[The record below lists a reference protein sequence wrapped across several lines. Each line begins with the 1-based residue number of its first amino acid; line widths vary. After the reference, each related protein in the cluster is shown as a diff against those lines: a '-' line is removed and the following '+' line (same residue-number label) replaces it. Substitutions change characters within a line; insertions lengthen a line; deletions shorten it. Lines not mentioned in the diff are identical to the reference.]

1 MVKGEWSRVNN
12 KLHYS
17 SLTIHHLP
25 RTAISANA
33 RPTLSKPIMTK
44 TYPTYEKHQKA
55 WEELAAGIA
64 AIRNDVREIEEGE
77 ISPRSKPGSLTIIGT
92 GIETIGIAVGDVK
105 LIEDADRVLF
115 CVADP
120 ATIVWLKRLRPDALD
135 LYVLYE
141 EGKIRY
147 TTYMQMSEAQ
157 LYWVRKG
164 LNVVVVFYGHPG
176 IFVLSTH
183 RAIKLARRE
192 GHKAIMKAG
201 VCALDTLCADLG
213 VDPCHPGLQTG
224 EATDCL
230 IRQRKLDPTLHVVLW
245 QVGLIGELGYRR
257 QGYLNTNFS
266 YFISWLQR
274 TYGNDYPVTHY
285 IGSRYPTIDS
295 LIEIYKLSELH
306 NPEIQTRITGLST
319 FYIPPRDVVPT
330 HFGTAKDLGII
341 TDGQHIVPPRS
352 PLREIGQ
359 YGPKEKK
366 AFDAFAKFRIPPSY
380 KWQEETAASDFLIAL
395 RFDTT
400 LQQLYEKDPLK
411 ALEDPRFKALSD
423 RERAMLVSRDSG
435 AIQIAS
441 KGAYKRSIE
450 TENTLMAILNE
461 KGASVNLLRKMA
473 KLPRGEARQQFL
485 SWLQTNEHRVDWP
498 SMNQSIDYV
507 NQNNLFPWTGVYIEE
522 ERELAVT
529 LIGNGMD
536 RKRSVLY
543 INDQRIKHF
552 SFEGGAIRWKGAI
565 EDEYSGFLRLDADV
579 KGRRRIIGKVW
590 RHDDGIPV
598 ANNFIASEADP
609 ERKSLIEISIR
620 LLNSDAIED
629 IYGNYAVRT
638 NGRFA
643 KDINHFEI
651 KPSGLVIND
660 TRVTEF
666 KYKRGKLSWKGG
678 TKECYAGDVTLI
690 IDPIIKSIELF
701 GQSFSKQGEL
711 VKCYGSSIFQQPPKY
726 NGPKVPGWAEGHLAA
741 IAHDNSKRGGLL
753 LWHKWEKHHFTSRLV
768 NKTISALA

>member
-1 MVKGEWSRVNN
+1 
-12 KLHYS
+12 
-17 SLTIHHLP
+17 
-25 RTAISANA
+25 
-33 RPTLSKPIMTK
+33 MTK
-44 TYPTYEKHQKA
+44 SYPTYEEHQKA
-55 WEELAAGIA
+55 WEELADGIA
-64 AIRNDVREIEEGE
+64 SMRDEVREIEEGE
-77 ISPRSKPGSLTIIGT
+77 IPPNSKQGSLTIIGT

-105 LIEDADRVLF
+105 LIEDADKVLF

-120 ATIVWLKRLRPDALD
+120 ATIVWLKRLRRDALD
-135 LYVLYE
+135 LYVLYG
-141 EGKIRY
+141 EGKVRY
-147 TTYMQMSEAQ
+147 ITYMQMTEAQ

-230 IRQRKLDPTLHVVLW
+230 VRQRNLDPSLHVVLW

-266 YFISWLQR
+266 YFVSWLQR
-274 TYGNDYPVTHY
+274 TYGNDYPITHY
-285 IGSRYPTIDS
+285 IGSRYPTIDP

-306 NPEIQTRITGLST
+306 HPEIQTKITGLST

-330 HFGTAKDLGII
+330 HFVTAKDLGII
-341 TDGQHIVPPRS
+341 SDGQRIVPPRS

-359 YGPKEKK
+359 YGSKEKK
-366 AFDAFAKFRIPPSY
+366 AFNAFANFRIPASY
-380 KWQEETAASDFLIAL
+380 KWQDETGAADFLIEL
-395 RFDTT
+395 RFDAA
-400 LQQLYEKDPLK
+400 LQKLYEQNALK
-411 ALEDPRFKALSD
+411 ALEDERFKNLSD
-423 RERAMLVSRDSG
+423 RERAMLASRDSG

-441 KGAYKRSIE
+441 KGAYKRSVE
-450 TENTLMAILNE
+450 TEKTVMAILNE
-461 KGASVNLLRKMA
+461 KGVSVSLLRKMA
-473 KLPRGEARQQFL
+473 KLPKMEARQQFL
-485 SWLQTNEHRVDWP
+485 SWLQKNEHCVDWA
-498 SMNQSIDYV
+498 SLNQSIDYV
-507 NQNNLFPWTGVYIEE
+507 NHNNLFPWTGVYIEV
-522 ERELAVT
+522 ERELVVT

-543 INDQRIKHF
+543 INDQRVKHF
-552 SFEGGAIRWKGAI
+552 SFEGGILRWKGANT
-565 EDEYSGFLRLDADV
+565 DEYSGFLRLDADV

-590 RHDDGIPV
+590 RHDDGIPG
-598 ANNFIASEADP
+598 ANNFIACEVDP

-629 IYGNYAVRT
+629 VYGNYAVRT
-638 NGRFA
+638 SGRFA
-643 KDINHFEI
+643 KEVNHFQLM
-651 KPSGLVIND
+651 PSGLVINGKF
-660 TRVTEF
+660 VPEF
-666 KYKRGKLSWKGG
+666 TYRGGKLSWKGG
-678 TKECYAGDVTLI
+678 TKECYAGNVTLI
-690 IDPIIKSIELF
+690 IDPIIKSTELF
-701 GQSFSKQGEL
+701 GESLSIEGET
-711 VKCYGSSIFQQPPKY
+711 VKCYGSSVFSQAPQY
-726 NGPKVPGWAEGHLAA
+726 NGPKVPVWAQGHLAA
-741 IAHDNSKRGGLL
+741 IAHDNTKRGGLL

>member
-1 MVKGEWSRVNN
+1 MIKR
-12 KLHYS
+12 
-17 SLTIHHLP
+17 
-25 RTAISANA
+25 
-33 RPTLSKPIMTK
+33 
-44 TYPTYEKHQKA
+44 YPTYEEHQRA

-64 AIRNDVREIEEGE
+64 SIRTQVREIEEGE
-77 ISPRSKPGSLTIIGT
+77 IPPRSKRGSLTIIGT

-105 LIEDADRVLF
+105 LIEEADKVLF

-147 TTYMQMSEAQ
+147 ITYMQMTEAQ

-192 GHKAIMKAG
+192 GYTAIMKAG

-213 VDPCHPGLQTG
+213 VDPCHPGMQTG

-230 IRQRKLDPTLHVVLW
+230 LRQRKLDPTLHVVLW

-266 YFISWLQR
+266 YFISWLQQ
-274 TYGNDYPVTHY
+274 TYGNDYPITHY

-319 FYIPPRDVVPT
+319 FYIPPRDAVPT

-341 TDGQHIVPPRS
+341 SNGQHIAPPNS
-352 PLREIGQ
+352 PLREIGK

-366 AFDAFAKFRIPPSY
+366 AFDAFASFRIPPSY
-380 KWQEETAASDFLIAL
+380 KWQEETGAANFLIEL
-395 RFDTT
+395 RFDTA
-400 LQQLYEKDPLK
+400 LQRLYEKDPLK
-411 ALEDPRFKALSD
+411 AIEDERFKTLSD
-423 RERAMLVSRDSG
+423 RERSMLASRDSG

-450 TENTLMAILNE
+450 TEGTLMAIMNE
-461 KGASVNLLRKMA
+461 KGSATNLLRKMA
-473 KLPRGEARQQFL
+473 VLPKPEARQHFH
-485 SWLQTNEHRVDWP
+485 SWLERNGHKLDWG
-498 SMNQSIDYV
+498 SLNQSIDYV
-507 NQNNLFPWTGVYIEE
+507 NQNNLFPWTGVYIEKD
-522 ERELAVT
+522 RELMVT
-529 LIGNGMD
+529 LVGNGMD
-536 RKRSVLY
+536 RKRSVIY
-543 INDQRIKHF
+543 INDQRIKNF
-552 SFEGGAIRWKGAI
+552 SFEGGTIRWKGAKK
-565 EDEYSGFLRLDADV
+565 DEFSGFLRLDADV

-590 RHDDGIPV
+590 CSGDGIPE
-598 ANNFIASEADP
+598 ANNFIAGEADP
-609 ERKSLIEISIR
+609 ERKSLLEMTVR
-620 LLNSDAIED
+620 LLKSDTVED
-629 IYGNYAVRT
+629 AYGDYAVRT
-638 NGRFA
+638 SGRFA
-643 KDINHFEI
+643 KDVNHFQLM
-651 KPSGLVIND
+651 SSRLVINN
-660 TRVTEF
+660 TPVHEF
-666 KYKRGKLSWKGG
+666 SYNRGILSWKGG
-678 TKECYAGDVTLI
+678 TKGCFSGNVTLV

-701 GQSFSKQGEL
+701 GQSLSKEGETE
-711 VKCYGSSIFQQPPKY
+711 KCYGSSVFQQLPGY
-726 NGPKVPGWAEGHLAA
+726 TGPKVPHWAESYLAT
-741 IAHDNSKRGGLL
+741 IAFDNSRYGGLL